1 MTRAVDFDA
10 SKDLRPAF
18 PSEYDSEHPKPAQ
31 KGTEAKIAADTSGIA
46 DAVDLVMERL
56 GLFRHSGTH
65 ETPMRVAKAYRD
77 LLAGYNDDPAVHLA
91 RQFDSDGEDATAY
104 DGIVLL
110 RDIELY
116 SLCEHHMLPFVGR
129 VHVAYIPNGNRVVG
143 ISKLARVVEVFAR
156 RLQVQERL
164 TAQIADAIET
174 HLEPRGVAVMIE
186 AEHFCIRMRGVGKQN
201 SVMVTSDLRGA
212 FRDEPAAREEFFHLV
227 RA

>member
-1 MTRAVDFDA
+1 MGSDA
-10 SKDLRPAF
+10 SKVLRGPC
-18 PSEYDSEHPKPAQ
+18 SCGCGSEHPEGRETGAQ
-31 KGTEAKIAADTSGIA
+31 GQIAANTEGVA

-65 ETPMRVAKAYRD
+65 DTPKRVAKAYRD

-91 RQFDSDGEDATAY
+91 RQFESDGEDASAY
-104 DGIVLL
+104 DGIVVL
-110 RDIELY
+110 RDVELY

-129 VHVAYIPNGNRVVG
+129 AHVAYIPNGNRVVG

-156 RLQVQERL
+156 RFQVQERL

-212 FRDEPAAREEFFHLV
+212 FRDEAAAREEFFHLV